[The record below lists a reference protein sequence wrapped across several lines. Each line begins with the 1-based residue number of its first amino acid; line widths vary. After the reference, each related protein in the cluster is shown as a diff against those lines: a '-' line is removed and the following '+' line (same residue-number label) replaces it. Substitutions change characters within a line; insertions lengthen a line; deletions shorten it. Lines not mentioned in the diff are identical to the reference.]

1 MAWVAVAGPSG
12 AGKDTLLAGARALLA
27 GDARIHFARRSI
39 TRPADAG
46 GEEHEHL
53 PDHAFAAAG
62 MLLEWRAHGWRYGIR
77 RAEAERAPVVVM
89 SLSRT
94 VLAQAAALHPLL
106 VVEVTAPPEVLAARL
121 AARGRED
128 AGAIRAR
135 LAREA
140 PLPAGLRVVPLV
152 NDGTPEQ
159 GAERLAALLR
169 SCAEGR
175 FPP

>member
-27 GDARIHFARRSI
+27 DEPRIHFARRTI

-46 GEEHEHL
+46 GEAHEHL
-53 PDHAFAAAG
+53 PEHAFAAAG

-77 RAEAERAPVVVM
+77 RAEAARAPVVVM

-94 VLAQAAALHPLL
+94 VLSQAAALHPLL
-106 VVEVTAPPEVLAARL
+106 VVEVTAPPALLAARL

-128 AGAIRAR
+128 SAAIAAR

-140 PLPAGLRVVPLV
+140 PLPQGLRVVRLV
-152 NDGTPEQ
+152 NDGTAEG

-169 SCAEGR
+169 ACAEGG

>member
-1 MAWVAVAGPSG
+1 MLWVALAGPSG

-27 GDARIHFARRSI
+27 GDARVHFARRVI

-46 GEEHEHL
+46 GEDHEHL
-53 PDHAFAAAG
+53 PGHAFDGAD
-62 MLLEWRAHGWRYGIR
+62 LILRWRAHGWRYGIR
-77 RAEAERAPVVVM
+77 RAEATRAPVTVM

-94 VLAQAAALHPLL
+94 VLARAAALHPLL
-106 VVEVTAPPEVLAARL
+106 VVEVTAPPALLARRL

-128 AGAIRAR
+128 GAAIAAR

-140 PLPAGLRVVPLV
+140 PLPAGLRVRRLV
-152 NDGTPEQ
+152 NDGTAEA
-159 GAERLAALLR
+159 GAARLASLLR
-169 SCAEGR
+169 TCAEGG

>member
-1 MAWVAVAGPSG
+1 MLWVALAGPSG
-12 AGKDTLLAGARALLA
+12 AGKDTLLAGARRLLA
-27 GDARIHFARRSI
+27 GDGRIHFARRVI

-53 PDHAFAAAG
+53 PESSFDAAD
-62 MLLEWRAHGWRYGIR
+62 LLLQWRAHGWRYGIR
-77 RAEAERAPVVVM
+77 RAEAERAPVTVM

-94 VLAQAAALHPLL
+94 VLEEAARLHPLL
-106 VVEVTAPPEVLAARL
+106 VVEVTAPPAVLAARL

-128 AGAIRAR
+128 AAAIGAR

-140 PLPAGLRVVPLV
+140 PLPPGLRVARLV
-152 NDGTPEQ
+152 NDGTAEA
-159 GAERLAALLR
+159 GAATLASTLR
-169 SCAEGR
+169 TCAEGG